1 MNADNE
7 SGFLRFLKFT
17 AFVLLLWV
25 VYYAFLTLLLFF
37 HGSLGFESVRLFR
50 SYFLS
55 TDVSPYLLFLILVV
69 SMQWLRWLYALYQK
83 RDESDLFVE
92 NYFLPIF
99 YGSACSLFVVAPLIY
114 VAFDLLFLSFGLHSG
129 HFSLSEIW
137 VAPFLL
143 MVFNLPLF
151 FLIFLL
157 VLMSG
162 RFKKCPRD
170 LRLAETCIAGS
181 LLTATLNFYAY
192 SHGRSDTTPLCDL
205 SGDYYGTTLMISI
218 AFFKGTELA
227 VRPCL
232 SNGFKPH
239 HTAFAIPACLVML
252 VMFYVSLLSGMDALC
267 YDWGS
272 HNDPIS
278 FNVTAP

>member
-1 MNADNE
+1 MSADNE

-17 AFVLLLWV
+17 AFILFLWFF
-25 VYYAFLTLLLFF
+25 YYVFLFLQLFLIE
-37 HGSLGFESVRLFR
+37 GLGFEALRIIRPYPSD
-50 SYFLS
+50 
-55 TDVSPYLLFLILVV
+55 TAITPYLLFLILVV
-69 SMQWLRWLYALYQK
+69 SMQWLRWLYALYKK
-83 RDESDLFVE
+83 RDEADLFVE

-129 HFSLSEIW
+129 PFSLSEIW

-143 MVFNLPLF
+143 IVFNLPLF

-162 RFKKCPRD
+162 RFKKYPRD
-170 LRLAETCIAGS
+170 MRLAETCLAGS

-192 SHGRSDTTPLCDL
+192 SHGRSDFTPLCDL

-239 HTAFAIPACLVML
+239 HTAFSIPACLVML

-272 HNDPIS
+272 HNDPIT
-278 FNVTAP
+278 FNVTTP